1 MNPKSRAAMIRKIER
16 RIRSKYVKR
25 CWLCFIIALVI
36 GLAGGIYLCEWGPLK
51 GMLTDVSLPV
61 VGATPAPVTEVT
73 PTPVAEPTAT
83 PVPTVEVTPVPTVAV
98 TPVAETP
105 TPAATVAATPV
116 ATIALTTPAATEAAD
131 VSAQSVDE
139 TGAPV
144 EATAAPTAVTV
155 EATPVVPALTDE
167 EGNVLGT
174 IENPIPMGEVYTFD
188 TEIVQGGTPRYDA
201 SLSEFDTINM
211 SISLMDYLTPDYF
224 VDKYSTQY
232 KLTGSEAGAALEM
245 NLLGNSGNQIINP
258 QDMIEICFESEAGE
272 IARGFQLMNAEIA
285 GDYGVPLVSGAAQTY
300 YKRFAYTEDPEMAF
314 LTLTHYVGGQAV
326 KVYFSLEPAPEA
338 ATETGDEADTAEAA
352 VTYPTLET
360 GAKGD
365 DVQKLQA
372 RLIELGYLEGNAD
385 GIFGGMTAAAIS
397 AAQENGGMEATGV
410 ADDVFQQ
417 YIYSDSAVKAD

>member
-36 GLAGGIYLCEWGPLK
+36 GLVGGIYLCEWGPLK
-51 GMLTDVSLPV
+51 GVLSDISLPV
-61 VGATPAPVTEVT
+61 VGTTPAPVVEATATPTAEPTAT
-73 PTPVAEPTAT
+73 PTPVPTVEAT
-83 PVPTVEVTPVPTVAV
+83 PVPTVEATPAV
-98 TPVAETP
+98 TETP
-105 TPAATVAATPV
+105 TAEATPAATVATLVIATP
-116 ATIALTTPAATEAAD
+116 
-131 VSAQSVDE
+131 
-139 TGAPV
+139 APV
-144 EATAAPTAVTV
+144 ETADVAAVSDDETTTEPTAVTV
-155 EATPVVPALTDE
+155 EATPVAPALTDE

-188 TEIVQGGTPRYDA
+188 TEIVLGGTPRYDG
-201 SLSEFDTINM
+201 SLSEFDTVSM
-211 SISLMDYLTPDYF
+211 SIALTDYLTPDYF

-245 NLLGNSGNQIINP
+245 NLLDNSGNQIINP

-272 IARGFQLMNAEIA
+272 VARGFQLMNAEIA

-326 KVYFSLEPAPEA
+326 KVYFSLEPAPE
-338 ATETGDEADTAEAA
+338 TETETEPETTAEA
-352 VTYPTLET
+352 VTYPVLET
-360 GAKGD
+360 GMRGD

-372 RLIELGYLEGNAD
+372 RLIELGYLEGEAD

-397 AAQENGGMEATGV
+397 AAQEDGGMEAIGI
-410 ADDVFQQ
+410 ADDAFQQ
-417 YIYSDSAVKAD
+417 YIFSDSAVKAD